1 MTTTETHTSTAAR
14 LDAAIASLVRDYD
27 LKAARVSYATL
38 DHNPALVVR
47 LAEEWAVINRATK
60 HLTNYRNAYGE
71 NGMAGLNKALL
82 ESLLTN
88 NNTAAQRA
96 VSGNREAKAIKM
108 AMDTMARF
116 EIS

>member
-27 LKAARVSYATL
+27 LKAARVSSATL
-38 DHNPALVVR
+38 EQNPAMVVR
-47 LAEEWAVINRATK
+47 QAEEWAVISRAINR
-60 HLTNYRNAYGE
+60 LTTYRNAYGE

-82 ESLLTN
+82 ESLLAN
-88 NNTAAQRA
+88 NEMAAQRA

-116 EIS
+116 EVS